1 MKLNKSLKRLFAITA
16 VTLTLTL
23 IFMYNSANVKTKVAL
38 VRQKIQKFSSFWKY
52 KSTEKLSEFEGNL
65 FGFLSELNMS
75 ALAAGVGA
83 VVGERKSRMPLP
95 KRKSKS
101 KSEALFEK
109 MIPSSSAIV
118 MTIADSFV
126 PQALH
131 SVEMLRILHHSTLD
145 IVIVHNGNELSPEN
159 RAKIIQKHESAL
171 NDQYTMSLKSSKPT
185 SSATSARLSI
195 VDLAF
200 VVGVRVASRIKK
212 FNMKPFAILA
222 ALEYDNVILI
232 DADVFFF
239 KPPELLL
246 AHPLFL
252 EAGALFFRDRLIK
265 DPLTTRAQ
273 MDKIV
278 QAASMVV
285 FDAKRPVDADD
296 GLDNRYRL
304 YKDIPEFFVEKET
317 IHVMESG
324 VVVLSKRRNF
334 VELLAVLLLNEKS
347 WIRDS
352 FLDRYFYGDKELFWL
367 GFELARYRAD
377 PPFNYKFAPLEWT
390 GAIGTADRARQK
402 VGWKSESL
410 CSAQILHA
418 ISLVGADGSL
428 VPMWMNGGFLKNKYD
443 NSGSGDGGEELMS
456 PSDFSDWMIPALD
469 IDVSFSSFFLSANAS
484 DAAAAR
490 KRHYSWYFEKNSNYL
505 ACLEC
510 EMRIVSGADKETD
523 LPMGCARSLSDS
535 MLFKLKRG
543 LNMINVSDNVSK

>member
-1 MKLNKSLKRLFAITA
+1 M
-16 VTLTLTL
+16 
-23 IFMYNSANVKTKVAL
+23 
-38 VRQKIQKFSSFWKY
+38 
-52 KSTEKLSEFEGNL
+52 
-65 FGFLSELNMS
+65 
-75 ALAAGVGA
+75 
-83 VVGERKSRMPLP
+83 
-95 KRKSKS
+95 
-101 KSEALFEK
+101 
-109 MIPSSSAIV
+109 
-118 MTIADSFV
+118 
-126 PQALH
+126 
-131 SVEMLRILHHSTLD
+131 
-145 IVIVHNGNELSPEN
+145 
-159 RAKIIQKHESAL
+159 
-171 NDQYTMSLKSSKPT
+171 
-185 SSATSARLSI
+185 
-195 VDLAF
+195 
-200 VVGVRVASRIKK
+200 
-212 FNMKPFAILA
+212 
-222 ALEYDNVILI
+222 
-232 DADVFFF
+232 
-239 KPPELLL
+239 
-246 AHPLFL
+246 
-252 EAGALFFRDRLIK
+252 FFRDRLIK

-296 GLDNRYRL
+296 GLDNQDRL

-402 VGWKSESL
+402 AGWKSESL

-443 NSGSGDGGEELMS
+443 DGGGGGGKLMS
-456 PSDFSDWMIPALD
+456 LSDFSDWMIPALD
-469 IDVSFSSFFLSANAS
+469 INVSFSSTLNESATAT
-484 DAAAAR
+484 AR
-490 KRHYSWYFEKNSNYL
+490 KRHYSWYFEQNSNYL

-535 MLFKLKRG
+535 MLFKLERG
-543 LNMINVSDNVSK
+543 LAMNA